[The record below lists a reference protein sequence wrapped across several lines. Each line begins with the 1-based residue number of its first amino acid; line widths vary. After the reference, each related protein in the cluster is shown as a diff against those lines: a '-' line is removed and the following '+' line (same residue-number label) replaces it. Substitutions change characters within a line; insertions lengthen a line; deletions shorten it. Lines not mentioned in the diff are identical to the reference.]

1 MKKLYIL
8 IFFFY
13 SIWGIA
19 QETPGG
25 VSNVQIELWLR
36 ADESSFI
43 QPEDG
48 IDIDQWMDHSG
59 LGRHFGNTSGFLPRF
74 VKSAMNFHSA
84 IEFYYDEDIPSP
96 TVNNLKRKLES
107 DANFQASRSKSYFV
121 IWVSRLNNEL
131 YSGNNTAVTFS
142 LGNLSNND
150 FGWQAGTG
158 TNMRVLWHQTRSDPY
173 SHSTETKTYGVGM
186 ALIPNVTGGLTQDQI
201 LNGLKSTTAMRARY
215 LNERNDV
222 MVIGNSDSGSVR
234 TENFF
239 GEVMEIIV
247 LSRPAGTSGVTLS
260 AAEINK
266 INTHLGLKYGIG
278 LESAQPHY
286 MLSDN
291 TLVFNGLDAGYT
303 GYNKDVFGLVRDD
316 ESGLYQK
323 QAMSTDRPSL
333 VVSLGSFRET
343 NAENTGTMPDK
354 HALLFGANGLKE
366 NSTYDLG
373 PGTQFMNYT
382 LQTAVNPET
391 GVSADEKLTTLYNYK
406 LRAKTTGA
414 TSYTINAKLALGGWL
429 LVSQNPNFIPSQTNI
444 YKTEDGVIKNLVIND
459 GDYIGF
465 ASNFVAPGGVTNG
478 LRMWLNASNRK
489 SLTLDSR
496 GEIVNWEDNAGLGT
510 SYRKRLENNSG
521 PLYLKGEERTN
532 YHPTPLYRKW
542 QDYLVTDKAAMSKAI
557 PDDVAFYAVVNHDFN
572 AADRSYFIGFGQQ
585 TTGTNAR
592 RPSFGVYRGGS
603 NNVDGLGRIGSTG
616 LHNSPSRLFNAGATT
631 IAGYHWKVG
640 SGVTFEFDG
649 GHSEYVSHTHKNVLM
664 NGPGMLGL
672 GSSSK
677 NYNLFG
683 VMPEV
688 ILYEKVLTQNEKD
701 RINSYLGLKYAIT
714 IKLGTSASP
723 NFNYVL
729 SDNTS
734 IWDGNSNPHKA
745 YHNNVASVVR
755 DDDMDLYNAQ
765 AKSTDVGS
773 IVHMGVGTKL
783 GDDPQLGFLLHDDSA
798 ITWGHNNGSLA
809 TYSFA
814 GNEDICGAMDSR
826 LGARIW
832 LVDNTNF
839 DQSIL
844 VRTHNTGVFPYN
856 GPNWQ
861 VFMLV
866 ADSPN
871 KLISNNW
878 DQVIEMKYIDGGHQA
893 NYKFPKD
900 QLTYITF
907 AAKTLPGICESCEFS
922 GVKMIDFTKATWTKG
937 QMNKTFN
944 LGDGFTADVNVSVE
958 SPSSMKSHYPR
969 PSSYRSLRE
978 YRRRGTGDQ
987 KMVTEVVLKQNG
999 NLKAA
1004 ASSFEIFEVDRLGR
1018 RYTNIEVYGVCG
1030 EGIVHPKL
1038 SYVATRSSYTI
1049 EMNKAKG
1056 HASSGYASKKGRMYV
1071 EFDVP
1076 VEKIYVVHTYTGK
1089 AGSGA
1094 MRMGVGPMEFYC
1106 LPPAPEPN
1114 EEGLIFTKQGPPE
1127 MLLCEEATYSFRITN
1142 TNCAPY
1148 LVNFSDVLPAGMKW
1162 ETESLSIDSTA
1173 IAQATINTYG
1183 QTSTLKIDNLEVPGV
1198 STLTFRAKAIFD
1210 LDAQEGVYENRG
1222 KLSYSP
1228 VLQPTQTVELLSCD
1242 RLSTGCEPTR
1252 THATGVPGERPLPI
1266 EVVSFKTDKACYTE
1280 DNEIEV
1286 AVTVKNPN
1294 AFALNDMMLEFN
1306 YNEEFTYKANSI
1318 TSPTISLGSSVTI
1331 DTSEVGSVSI
1341 EDFVLPEGE
1350 HTIKFKIKAPNEA
1363 GLVMED
1369 IDPTNP
1375 TLGQIESPLFI
1386 DFEMVNESDDVCL
1399 NTITAEVSGSLEIE
1413 YCTVCYYDPV
1423 IGDGGDILDSNGY
1436 LAITS
1441 LNRPDKTWIP
1451 TRGNAFMVLESKT
1464 KGFVVSRLTTTQ
1476 IMQLSPIAGMLV
1488 YDTTVNCLKMFNGT
1502 AWGCLEQGCV
1512 DE

>member
-8 IFFFY
+8 ILFLCTLV
-13 SIWGIA
+13 GMA
-19 QETPGG
+19 QTPGG
-25 VSNVQIELWLR
+25 VPNLTIEFWLT
-36 ADESSFI
+36 ADEVNAI
-43 QPEDG
+43 VPVDG
-48 IDIDQWMDHSG
+48 DDVSTWRDLSG
-59 LGRHFGNTSGFLPRF
+59 NGRHFGNTTGYVPRF
-74 VKSAMNFHSA
+74 VKSAMNFHSSM
-84 IEFYYDEDIPSP
+84 EFYNDDELSAA
-96 TVNNLKRKLES
+96 NNARRKLEGLTS
-107 DANFQASRSKSYFV
+107 FQVDQTRSYYV
-121 IWVSRLNNEL
+121 IWVSRLDENAYTATESRAIVFGL
-131 YSGNNTAVTFS
+131 SSGR
-142 LGNLSNND
+142 NND
-150 FGWQAGTG
+150 FGWIAGVG
-158 TNMRVLWHQTRSDPY
+158 TESRRLWNRTRNIQYKHDR
-173 SHSTETKTYGVGM
+173 ETKTYGIGL
-186 ALIPNVTGGLTQDQI
+186 AIIPNIDGSGGLPQQQF
-201 LNGLKSTTAMRARY
+201 LNGLKSETTMAARY
-215 LNERNDV
+215 LDRRSGIS
-222 MVIGNSDSGSVR
+222 VIGNADAGTTTS
-234 TENFF
+234 ENFA

-247 LSRPAGTSGVTLS
+247 LSRPAGANGTALS
-260 AAEINK
+260 AVEINK
-266 INTHLGLKYGIG
+266 INTHLAIKYGVA
-278 LESAQPHY
+278 LETAQQQY
-286 MLSDN
+286 LLSDN
-291 TLVFNGLDAGYT
+291 TMIYNSLATGYT
-303 GYNKDVFGLVRDD
+303 GYNKDIYGLARDD
-316 ESGLYQK
+316 DSGLYQK
-323 QAMSTDRPSL
+323 QSMSTDKPSL

-354 HALLFGANGLKE
+354 HALLFGANGLE
-366 NSTYDLG
+366 GNSTYDLG

-382 LQTAVNPET
+382 LQTGVNPET
-391 GVSADEKLTTLYNYK
+391 GVSMDEKLTVLYNYK
-406 LRAKTTGA
+406 LRAKATGA
-414 TSYTINAKLALGGWL
+414 TSYTINAKLALGTWL
-429 LVSQNPNFIPSQTNI
+429 LVSTNPNFVPSQTRI
-444 YKTEDGVIKNLVIND
+444 YKAEDGVIKNLVIND

-465 ASNFVAPGGVTNG
+465 TANFVAPGGVTNG

-510 SYRKRLENNSG
+510 TYRKRVANNSA
-521 PLYLKGEERTN
+521 PLYLKAEERTN

-542 QDYLVTDKAAMSKAI
+542 EDYLITDKAAMSKAI

-585 TTGTNAR
+585 TIGTNAR

-603 NNVDGLGRIGSTG
+603 GNVDGLGRIGSTG
-616 LHNSPSRLFNAGATT
+616 LSNSPSRLFNAGATT
-631 IAGYHWKVG
+631 IAGYHWKIG
-640 SGVTFEFDG
+640 NGVTFEFDG
-649 GHSEYVSHTHKNVLM
+649 GHSEYVNHAYKNVLM

-672 GSSSK
+672 ASSSK

-714 IKLGTSASP
+714 IKLGTGSSP
-723 NFNYVL
+723 NFNYIL
-729 SDNTS
+729 SDNAS
-734 IWDGNSNPHKA
+734 IWNGNGPIHRY

-755 DDDMDLYNAQ
+755 DDDADLYNAQ

-773 IVHMGVGTKL
+773 ILHMGVGTKL
-783 GDDPQLGFLLHDDSA
+783 GVDPELGLLLHDDSA
-798 ITWGHNNGSLA
+798 ITWGHNNGSLVP
-809 TYSFA
+809 YSFA
-814 GNEDICGAMDSR
+814 GNEEVCGAMDSR
-826 LGARIW
+826 LGSRIW

-839 DQSIL
+839 DQSIV
-844 VRTHNTGVFPYN
+844 VRTHDTGVFPYN

-871 KLISNNW
+871 KIISNNW
-878 DQVIEMKYIDGGHQA
+878 DQVIEMSYVDGGHQA

-907 AAKTLPGICESCEFS
+907 AAKTLPGICESCEFN
-922 GVKMIDFTKATWTKG
+922 GVKMIDFTKANWTRG

-958 SPSSMKSHYPR
+958 SPSSMRSRYPR

-978 YRRRGTGDQ
+978 YRRRGTGDK

-999 NLKAA
+999 SLKAA

-1018 RYTNIEVYGVCG
+1018 RYSNVEVYGVCG
-1030 EGIVHPKL
+1030 AGIVHPKL
-1038 SYVATRSSYTI
+1038 SYVTAKSSYTI

-1056 HASSGYASKKGRMYV
+1056 HATSGYTSKKGRMYV

-1089 AGSGA
+1089 AGSGN
-1094 MRMGVGPMEFYC
+1094 MRIGVGPMEFYC

-1162 ETESLSIDSTA
+1162 VSESLSIDATA
-1173 IAQATINTYG
+1173 ITQATINEYG
-1183 QTSTLKIDNLEVPGV
+1183 QTNTLTIDKVEVPGT

-1222 KLSYSP
+1222 KLSYIP
-1228 VLQPTQTVELLSCD
+1228 VLTPNRTVELLSCD

-1252 THATGVPGERPLPI
+1252 THATGDPTERPLPI
-1266 EVVSFKTDKACYTE
+1266 EVVSMKTDKACYIE

-1286 AVTVKNPN
+1286 SLTVKNPN
-1294 AFALNDMMLEFN
+1294 TFSMNDMMLEYNF
-1306 YNEEFTYKANSI
+1306 NEEFTYKANSL
-1318 TSPTISLGSSVTI
+1318 TSPTLSFGGSVVV
-1331 DTSEVGSVSI
+1331 DTSEVGNLVI
-1341 EDFVLPEGE
+1341 EEFVLPQGE
-1350 HTIKFKIKAPNEA
+1350 HTIKFKIKAPNAA
-1363 GLVMED
+1363 GIVMED

-1375 TLGQIESPLFI
+1375 ALGQIESPLYI
-1386 DFEMVNESDDVCL
+1386 DFEMINESDDLCL
-1399 NTITAEVSGSLEIE
+1399 NTSTAEVSGSLEIE

-1423 IGDGGDILDSNGY
+1423 IGDNGDILDSNGY

-1451 TRGNAFMVLESKT
+1451 NRGNAFMVLESKS
-1464 KGFVVSRLTTTQ
+1464 KGLVISRLTTTQ
-1476 IMQLSPIAGMLV
+1476 IMQLSPVAGMLV
-1488 YDTTVNCLKMFNGT
+1488 YDTTVHCLKMFNGT
-1502 AWGCLEQGCV
+1502 TWGCLEQGCV